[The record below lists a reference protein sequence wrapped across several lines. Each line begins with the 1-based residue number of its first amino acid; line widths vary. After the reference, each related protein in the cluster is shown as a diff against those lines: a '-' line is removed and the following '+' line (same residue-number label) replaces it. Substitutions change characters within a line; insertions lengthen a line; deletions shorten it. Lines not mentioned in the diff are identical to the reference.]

1 MPGANAGTLGA
12 VKGFFGVSETYDAK
26 YAVST
31 VLKNPS
37 GTVLYEIRERD
48 AGHWYIGDL
57 CTCAF
62 WCKSYSICNVDIVE
76 EFSLNHFV
84 LSFIFLHT
92 IFRWILSLLLR

>member
-1 MPGANAGTLGA
+1 MNIKKVIVNSFL
-12 VKGFFGVSETYDAK
+12 FFPNWFNNILLILNHDAK

-62 WCKSYSICNVDIVE
+62 WCKLDSIFNVHIV
-76 EFSLNHFV
+76 SSH
-84 LSFIFLHT
+84 
-92 IFRWILSLLLR
+92 